1 MACNHER
8 IRSTNCVI
16 SCDICGEILPIDY
29 LVGKSRIEAQKAVEK
44 AVKAQETATEEQPK
58 KRTSRKAAK

>member
-1 MACNHER
+1 MVCNHER

-29 LVGKSRIEAQKAVEK
+29 LVGKARIEAQKAVN
-44 AVKAQETATEEQPK
+44 VKTQETATEEQPK